1 MEARYE
7 MLIEKAVAL
16 EKIGRYMEAAR
27 ILDEMISSGF
37 IDKSVIVM
45 RISVYFKMGL
55 ISEAL
60 DFIRKFESKIDEGE
74 IRSWKIFLLSELG
87 EAQSFVKELS
97 NYRNGA
103 NGIPEKRF
111 EIPEADSFFKAVSL
125 AIVRFPEWYWTS
137 DGLNFNI
144 LSRSIN
150 SGDLLGGWIDTLYTD
165 FFDSLNVRVP
175 HIDHY
180 LRAMFFYAAGR
191 IGDSLIEISY
201 DSSHPVY
208 REYIKG
214 VFLKFL
220 RRVEAL
226 DDDYSKAA
234 GYHILRMK
242 EESLDSISKALKY
255 DKNEIYEY
263 SKKIIN
269 ATSNSITSS
278 ASRKILEE

>member
-1 MEARYE
+1 METRYE
-7 MLIEKAVAL
+7 MLIGKAVAL

-27 ILDEMISSGF
+27 ILDEMIRSGF
-37 IDKSVIVM
+37 IDKNVILM
-45 RISVYFKMGL
+45 RISVYFKMGD

-60 DFIRKFESKIDEGE
+60 DFIRKFESKIDEDE

-97 NYRNGA
+97 SYRSAA
-103 NGIPEKRF
+103 NGIPKKQF
-111 EIPEADSFFKAVSL
+111 EIPEAERFFNAVSL

-137 DGLNFNI
+137 DGLNLDI

-150 SGDLLGGWIDTLYTD
+150 SEDISGSWIDSLYTD

-175 HIDHY
+175 HTDHY
-180 LRAMFFYAAGR
+180 LRSMFFYSAGR
-191 IGDSLIEISY
+191 IGDSLIEISH
-201 DSSHPVY
+201 DNLHPVY

-214 VFLKFL
+214 IFLKFL
-220 RRVEAL
+220 RHVEAL
-226 DDDYSKAA
+226 DDDYSKAV

-242 EESLDSISKALKY
+242 EESLSSISRSLKY
-255 DKNEIYEY
+255 DRNEIYIY
-263 SKKIIN
+263 SKKIIS
-269 ATSNSITSS
+269 ATRNSLTSS